1 MTIPVITLQVYPSN
15 QLTKGQTIHN
25 SINKTYKHIRY
36 AMFIKD
42 RVNSMNINVYERL
55 YCEKQRSLKRKSFLL

>member
-42 RVNSMNINVYERL
+42 RV
-55 YCEKQRSLKRKSFLL
+55 